1 MFDLVVK
8 NGNILTLD
16 GNLSTASWVAVKD
29 GIIEA
34 IGDRNDFSGEAKAE
48 IDLQG
53 KTLLPGFIESHAHGS
68 LTGIALS
75 AVNLIGA
82 QSVKDILDL
91 VGAACKNDP
100 SDRLIVGNFLIPY
113 NIKEGRLPNR
123 HELDEISGNHPVIL
137 VFITYH
143 GCVVNSKALAVA
155 ALPKMT
161 EKEAQGIIE
170 QDTTAFHTIH
180 NVYGLFSEDEVAQ
193 IMANC
198 FMYAISNGVTTLHSL
213 DGMLIKDDL
222 DIDVT
227 MKMQKLGQIPLN
239 VVTFPQTFD
248 LNKVNNWGLP
258 RVGGCLTLDGSPNE
272 YTACLFEPY
281 PEFPHTR
288 GLLQYSD
295 YKLYDLASEATKQG
309 KQCAVHAIGERAIDQ
324 IIYVY
329 NQVDKEQGI
338 KHLRHR
344 IEHFSLPTDRHI
356 EMAAEMQIPVTLQP
370 AISHMFDVPG
380 NSQFE
385 RWVGKEKASRMENS
399 AMLIKAGLVVCGGSD
414 SPVTPLQPLLG
425 IDSAVNNSNPLRRV
439 SLTDALKMYTIN
451 SAWAAHEEKAKG
463 TIEVGKNADFVVL
476 DQDPYDV
483 QDKIST
489 ISIEKTIVKGK
500 VVFNKN

>member
-1 MFDLVVK
+1 MFDLVLK

-16 GNLSTASWVAVKD
+16 GNLSKANWVAVKD
-29 GIIEA
+29 GLIEA
-34 IGDRNDFSGEAKAE
+34 IGERNDFSGEAKAE

-68 LTGIALS
+68 LTGIALG
-75 AVNLIGA
+75 AINLMGA
-82 QSVKDILDL
+82 QCVNDILDL
-91 VGAACKNDP
+91 VAEACQKDT
-100 SDRLIVGNFLIPY
+100 SDRLIVGNLLIPY

-123 HELDEISGNHPVIL
+123 HELDAVSGNHPVIL
-137 VFITYH
+137 IFITYH
-143 GCVVNSKALAVA
+143 GCVVNSKALAEA
-155 ALPKMT
+155 KLPKMT
-161 EKEAQGIIE
+161 AKEAEGIIE

-180 NVYGLFSEDEVAQ
+180 NVYGLFSEAELAD
-193 IMANC
+193 IMAAA
-198 FMYAISNGVTTLHSL
+198 FMFTISNGVTTLHSL

-227 MKMQKLGQIPLN
+227 VKMQKLRQVPLN
-239 VVTFPQTFD
+239 LVIFPQTFD
-248 LNKVNNWGLP
+248 LDKVNNWGLP

-281 PEFPHTR
+281 PEYPHTR

-295 YKLYDLASEATKQG
+295 YKLYDLATEATKQG

-344 IEHFSLPTDRHI
+344 IEHFSMPTDRHI

-385 RWVGKEKASRMENS
+385 RWVGKEKAWRMENS

-425 IDSAVNNSNPLRRV
+425 IESAVNNSNPLRRV
-439 SLTDALKMYTIN
+439 SLTDALKMYTSN
-451 SAWAAHEEKAKG
+451 SAWAAHEEKIKG
-463 TIEVGKNADFVVL
+463 TIEKGKNADFVVL
-476 DQDPYDV
+476 EKDPYEV
-483 QDKIST
+483 QKGLNT
-489 ISIEKTIVKGK
+489 ISVEKTIVKGK
-500 VVFNKN
+500 VVFEK